1 MGVAYPAIGNKV
13 TAKIIEIEGQC
24 SIGMK
29 VGDEF
34 ELGVHQCGDFC
45 GYFYHNIFQWVN
57 VLQFDGTFPLFPDKD
72 VMVWECPNSKN
83 RVKVE
88 LRREKR

>member
-1 MGVAYPAIGNKV
+1 MAVNYPAIGNKV
-13 TAKIIEIEGQC
+13 TAKIIEVGGAC

-34 ELGVHQCGDFC
+34 ELSVHQCGDFC
-45 GYFYHNIFQWVN
+45 GYFYHNIFQWVTL
-57 VLQFDGTFPLFPDKD
+57 LQFDGTFPLFPDKD
-72 VMVWECPNSKN
+72 VMVWECPNSGI

>member
-1 MGVAYPAIGNKV
+1 MDVCYPVFGDRVIGAIVEVSG
-13 TAKIIEIEGQC
+13 EC

-34 ELGVHQCGDFC
+34 ELGIHQCGDFC
-45 GYFYHNIFQWVN
+45 GYFYHNIFQWIN
-57 VLQFDGTFPLFPDKD
+57 LLQFDGTFPLFPDKD

-83 RVKVE
+83 RVKVQ